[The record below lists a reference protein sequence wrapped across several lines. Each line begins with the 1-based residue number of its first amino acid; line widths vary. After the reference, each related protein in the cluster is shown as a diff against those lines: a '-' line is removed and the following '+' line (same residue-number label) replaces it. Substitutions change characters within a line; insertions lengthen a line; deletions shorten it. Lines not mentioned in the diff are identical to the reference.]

1 MKFKPVLDW
10 ILIEPEEETKQV
22 GGLKLP
28 DTLRNKPCKAY
39 IVALG
44 SGHITEDGKIPFDVK
59 VGDYILFEKDSGQPI
74 KEDGKNYLFIKE
86 QNILSVLIK
95 E

>member
-28 DTLRNKPCKAY
+28 DTLRNKPSKAH
-39 IVALG
+39 IIALG
-44 SGHITEDGKIPFDVK
+44 SGHITSDGKVPFDVK

-86 QNILSVLIK
+86 QNILSVLVK